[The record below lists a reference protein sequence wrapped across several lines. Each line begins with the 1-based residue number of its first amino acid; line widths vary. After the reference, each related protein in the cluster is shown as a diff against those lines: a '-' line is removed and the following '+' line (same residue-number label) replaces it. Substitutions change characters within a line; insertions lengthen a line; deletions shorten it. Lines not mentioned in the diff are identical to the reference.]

1 MSNRI
6 QIKVTGK
13 NINRFVTRLIQN
25 KIEILELENIS
36 SHEINILIYKDDY
49 QKIKKIKSIYELK
62 VIKYKGLIALKR
74 NLNVNKLLI
83 IVAVCSIIFLFLLS
97 NVIFSVKVIHTD
109 KNIQNLILEE
119 LSDYGVEVHKFKKS
133 TSEIE
138 QIKNK
143 ILEKYKDQ
151 IEWLEIENYG
161 TSYIVRVEERLI
173 PEEEEVIAP
182 RDVVAKKNA
191 VILKIESTAGV
202 IQKLVGNYVNTGDII
217 VSGTVKLNEEIKK
230 QVAAVA
236 TVYGEVWYTV
246 KVEYPYIYKEEHY
259 TGNVKTGLFYNF
271 LNMNIGI
278 FGKSYTNYKLV
289 DKIKV
294 SSTFLPIYL
303 SVSEQQEIVIVDNIF
318 TEEEALEMATKRSH
332 KEIASK
338 LKDNEYIL
346 DEKILKVEYKDSKI
360 ILEIFYSVCEDIT
373 EYRNIEDISNELP

>member
-1 MSNRI
+1 MYAIRSYY
-6 QIKVTGK
+6 G
-13 NINRFVTRLIQN
+13 LIQN

-161 TSYIVRVEERLI
+161 TSYIR
-173 PEEEEVIAP
+173 
-182 RDVVAKKNA
+182 N
-191 VILKIESTAGV
+191 
-202 IQKLVGNYVNTGDII
+202 
-217 VSGTVKLNEEIKK
+217 
-230 QVAAVA
+230 
-236 TVYGEVWYTV
+236 
-246 KVEYPYIYKEEHY
+246 
-259 TGNVKTGLFYNF
+259 NF
-271 LNMNIGI
+271 
-278 FGKSYTNYKLV
+278 V
-289 DKIKV
+289 
-294 SSTFLPIYL
+294 
-303 SVSEQQEIVIVDNIF
+303 
-318 TEEEALEMATKRSH
+318 
-332 KEIASK
+332 
-338 LKDNEYIL
+338 
-346 DEKILKVEYKDSKI
+346 
-360 ILEIFYSVCEDIT
+360 
-373 EYRNIEDISNELP
+373 

>member
-13 NINRFVTRLIQN
+13 NINNFVMRLIKS
-25 KIEILELENIS
+25 KIEILELESIS
-36 SHEINILIYKDDY
+36 NHEINILIYKNDY
-49 QKIKKIKSIYELK
+49 QKIKKIKSIYKFQVL
-62 VIKYKGLIALKR
+62 KYKGLIAIK
-74 NLNVNKLLI
+74 NTIALNRLLI
-83 IVAVCSIIFLFLLS
+83 IVILCSLAFLFLLS

-119 LSDYGVEVHKFKKS
+119 LSNYGVEVHKFKKS
-133 TSEIE
+133 AAEIDK
-138 QIKNK
+138 IKNK

-173 PEEEEVIAP
+173 PDKEETIPP
-182 RDVVAKKNA
+182 RDVIAKKNA

-202 IQKLVGNYVNTGDII
+202 IQKLVGNYVKAGDVI

-230 QVAAVA
+230 QVAASA
-236 TVYGEVWYTV
+236 KVYGEVWYTV
-246 KVEYPYIYKEEHY
+246 KVEYPYIYKEKNY
-259 TGNVKTGLFYNF
+259 TGNVKKGLFYNF
-271 LNMNIGI
+271 LNMKTSI
-278 FGKSYTNYKLV
+278 FGKTYTNYKLV
-289 DKIKV
+289 DKIKL

-303 SVSEQQEIVIVDNIF
+303 SFSEQQEIISIDNIF

-332 KEIASK
+332 KEITNK

-346 DEKILKVEYKDSKI
+346 DEKTLKVEYKDSKI

-373 EYRNIEDISNELP
+373 DYKNIEDISNELP

>member
-1 MSNRI
+1 MSNKI

-13 NINRFVTRLIQN
+13 NINNFVMRLIKS
-25 KIEILELENIS
+25 KIEILELESIS
-36 SHEINILIYKDDY
+36 NKEINILIYKNDY
-49 QKIKKIKSIYELK
+49 QKIKKIKSIYKLQ
-62 VIKYKGLIALKR
+62 ILKYKGLIAIK
-74 NLNVNKLLI
+74 NAINVNKLLI
-83 IVAVCSIIFLFLLS
+83 IVIFFGLTFLFFLSNIIFS
-97 NVIFSVKVIHTD
+97 IKVIHTD
-109 KNIQNLILEE
+109 KNLQNLILEE
-119 LSDYGVEVHKFKKS
+119 LSDYGVKVHKFKKS
-133 TSEIE
+133 EAEIE
-138 QIKNK
+138 AIKNK
-143 ILEKYKDQ
+143 ILEKYKEK

-173 PEEEEVIAP
+173 PDKEEEIPP

-202 IQKLVGNYVNTGDII
+202 TQKLVGNYVKAGDII

-230 QVAAVA
+230 QVAATA

-259 TGNVKTGLFYNF
+259 TGNVKNGLFYNF
-271 LNMNIGI
+271 LNSKTSI
-278 FGKSYTNYKLV
+278 FGKTYTNYKLL
-289 DKIKV
+289 DKIRI

-303 SVSEQQEIVIVDNIF
+303 SFGKQQEIISTDNLF

-332 KEIASK
+332 KEITSK

-346 DEKILKVEYKDSKI
+346 DEKTLKVEYKDSKI

-373 EYRNIEDISNELP
+373 DYRNIENISNELP

>member
-373 EYRNIEDISNELP
+373 DYKNIEDISNELP